1 MNDMYSRSSLGSV
14 NILKSERI
22 YFKAIRSISL
32 QLCTCALIINWLR
45 LGFIYLF
52 PKVYPN
58 LIQSSLNLCITE
70 SFFLHVLTFFHLHLI
85 ICLRL
90 YWHYCFIFEKYWQTI
105 TYRRILFILLF
116 TFICLCLFTLPSIS
130 NDWASII
137 YDEILQICIVNY
149 LFHYSYTFFVLTF
162 TCLIPFV
169 LIIISHKLQM
179 KAIENRIFKYISMDE
194 KLNLSQLKVQF
205 QYSSYIILIWSFINI
220 LLSIFLHTPIK
231 YLQIRIILYY
241 SQIYSFLLDPIIY
254 ILILRSLPTIT
265 LLRPTNKVYFI

>member
-1 MNDMYSRSSLGSV
+1 M
-14 NILKSERI
+14 E
-22 YFKAIRSISL
+22 
-32 QLCTCALIINWLR
+32 W
-45 LGFIYLF
+45 
-52 PKVYPN
+52 
-58 LIQSSLNLCITE
+58 
-70 SFFLHVLTFFHLHLI
+70 
-85 ICLRL
+85 CLRVVTNADTS
-90 YWHYCFIFEKYWQTI
+90 TI
-105 TYRRILFILLF
+105 SVTVGLVYMIRD
-116 TFICLCLFTLPSIS
+116 SIG
-130 NDWASII
+130 SI
-137 YDEILQICIVNY
+137 N
-149 LFHYSYTFFVLTF
+149 FVLTF